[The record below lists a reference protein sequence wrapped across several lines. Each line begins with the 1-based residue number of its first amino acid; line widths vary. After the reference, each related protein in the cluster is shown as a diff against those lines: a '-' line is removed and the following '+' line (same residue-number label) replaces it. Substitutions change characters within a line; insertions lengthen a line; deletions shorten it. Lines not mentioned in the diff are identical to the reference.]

1 MTRPAAR
8 HELARLIELTLRSA
22 DLTRA
27 DLEQAC
33 SEARANGFASVCVNG
48 SRVVQASHWL
58 ENSEVKVTCAVGFPL
73 GASDPDVKRY
83 ETEVAIDS
91 DAHFIEVAVNFGR
104 LKDGDDAAVL
114 RELRDVVEAAD
125 ERPVSV
131 YLNTDLLTADEIR
144 RATKLAA
151 DAAAKGVAITGG
163 LNPGSTLEAL
173 GLVREVSPEDFGL
186 KIDLDRT
193 TLPEIVALLEAGATR
208 FGLIDGLK
216 LLEALPDQ

>member
-8 HELARLIELTLRSA
+8 HELARLIELTLRSTA
-22 DLTRA
+22 LTST

-33 SEARANGFASVCVNG
+33 AEARACGFASVCVTG
-48 SRVVQASHWL
+48 SRVVQAVHWL
-58 ENSEVKVTCAVGFPL
+58 EDSEAKVTCAVDFPL

-83 ETEVAIDS
+83 AAEVAIDC
-91 DAHFIEVAVNFGR
+91 DAHFIEVAINIGR

-131 YLNTDLLTADEIR
+131 YLNIDLLTADEIH
-144 RATKLAA
+144 RATKLAV
-151 DAAAKGVAITGG
+151 DAATKGIAITGG

-173 GLVREVSPEDFGL
+173 RLVREVSPEDFGI
-186 KIDLDRT
+186 KVDLDRS
-193 TLPEIVALLEAGATR
+193 TLEEVVSLLNAGATR
-208 FGLIDGLK
+208 FGLSEAAK
-216 LLEALPDQ
+216 LLESLP